1 MSIESLP
8 EPIGEATAP
17 ALPFEA
23 LFSRE
28 LSWLAFNE
36 RVLAERAKFAAIFTS
51 NLDEFFMV
59 RVSGLKQQL
68 TAGQGVR
75 LPDGRTAAEE
85 LAAIRHAL
93 RPMLARHHRLIEAEL
108 LPALAAEG
116 ILIRDYARLDDAQR
130 TALARYFE
138 ELVFPVCTPL
148 AVDAEHS
155 FPLISNRSVN
165 LAVLLQDPAGEQHFA
180 RVKVPSVLP
189 RLVAVPHP
197 EADDETPTRRLTFTW
212 LEQLVTA
219 HLTRL
224 FPGMRLLEV
233 HPFQV
238 LRDAEI
244 AIQELEAGDLLETM
258 ERGLSR
264 RRFNCVVAL
273 FVLPTMS
280 DAVRA
285 HLLDY
290 LELAPEDLW
299 VVDGPLGTDAL
310 LELSRVEPPEL
321 LDAPFEPRRP
331 PRLRVQDNLFT
342 A

>member
-1 MSIESLP
+1 MSMESLP

-36 RVLAERAKFAAIFTS
+36 RVLAEAANPRQPLLERVKFAAIFTS

-116 ILIRDYARLDDAQR
+116 ILVRDYARLDGAQR

-189 RLVAVPHP
+189 RLVSVPDP
-197 EADDETPTRRLTFTW
+197 APDDETPTRRLTFTW

-219 HLTRL
+219 HLARL

-244 AIQELEAGDLLETM
+244 AIQELEA
-258 ERGLSR
+258 RS
-264 RRFNCVVAL
+264 
-273 FVLPTMS
+273 
-280 DAVRA
+280 
-285 HLLDY
+285 
-290 LELAPEDLW
+290 
-299 VVDGPLGTDAL
+299 
-310 LELSRVEPPEL
+310 
-321 LDAPFEPRRP
+321 
-331 PRLRVQDNLFT
+331 
-342 A
+342 